1 MVSAVFHAFQP
12 TKPRLFGHGHVAN
25 PRDTHGYRCGLRLA
39 LTKNPSVL
47 FVLSSM
53 KHCTRWIVILTLALL
68 AGWAQAKEA
77 VPAAEDPALEARML
91 RIATELRCLVCQNQT
106 IADSHAELAVDL
118 RNQVKEM
125 LKRGDSDQMIIDY
138 MTARYGDFVLY
149 RPPLKGTTMI
159 LWFGP
164 AVLLLGGLVTLYV
177 VLRRR
182 SRLSPDEFEPDPD
195 DETAVVAASD
205 VPARTR
211 TSGPHD

>member
-1 MVSAVFHAFQP
+1 
-12 TKPRLFGHGHVAN
+12 
-25 PRDTHGYRCGLRLA
+25 
-39 LTKNPSVL
+39 
-47 FVLSSM
+47 M
-53 KHCTRWIVILTLALL
+53 KHCTRWIVILTLVLL
-68 AGWAQAKEA
+68 AGWVQAKEA

-149 RPPLKGTTMI
+149 RPPVKATTLV

-195 DETAVVAASD
+195 DEGAAVGAASD
-205 VPARTR
+205 APARTR